1 MLKKSMLVNIVPK
14 RDKMSINSR
23 KDHFFIYPKDKTGKV
38 TGHTICIALRDGEMY
53 EGVTLCS
60 PEDNFN
66 RKIGRQ
72 IALSRALEAYEKVK
86 QKREQ
91 LK

>member
-1 MLKKSMLVNIVPK
+1 MPVRIAQTLANNST
-14 RDKMSINSR
+14 NSR
-23 KDHFFIYPKDKTGKV
+23 KDHFFIYPKDKSGKV

-60 PEDNFN
+60 EEDNFS

-72 IALSRALEAYEKVK
+72 IALARALDAYEKVK
-86 QKREQ
+86 AKRQQK
-91 LK
+91 KDN